1 MSRRTLATTLSA
13 ALVIAGS
20 VTAAAAPGDSDP
32 PPPAAVDVDLG
43 AEETALVRLQLPD
56 RETLAQLVAE
66 GADLA
71 GVPATAPDV
80 RGDRVLTDLVLTGA
94 ELAGL
99 QADGAT
105 VVQVIQREGEGTA
118 HFEASRTQ
126 AERRHQSGLSLQTV
140 EGRSQLADTL
150 VVDHAY
156 WWESGGQTFLQV
168 QVSTSATEDPDLQ
181 IEVEWTT
188 AGGESGT
195 FSLFRYVDA
204 GQYMYHYHL
213 PEPLP
218 GVPVSVTATSSE
230 DGMASAEPAPWP
242 GADLPDLPEGY
253 QQNFIDRYMTPAEID
268 ERIDRLAT
276 QYPDLVEVVEL
287 PHESLGYRR
296 PAMGLVGD
304 PATAALAVE
313 SVAYGTDGMNGTEVV
328 IADPG
333 EAAQELTGSYES
345 GVLTITLA
353 TDAEGAVTSTVE
365 EVAAYI
371 NEEFEETFHANV
383 VAGATETM
391 TAVPALTLDDGLD
404 ASHLDSEGQTVR
416 MMRIGEHRDGSVP
429 GVLAYSQEHAREW
442 VTPLATMEF
451 AERMLA
457 NAATDEETA
466 ELLDTVEIFVVPVV
480 NPDGAN
486 YSFYDYN
493 FQRKNLSNHCEGANR
508 DPRRQDQWGVDLN
521 RNFNVGSVHDG
532 WVGGSLNCL
541 SGTYAGPDKLSEPEA
556 LNLAWVGDT
565 YDNITHSMNVHS
577 YGGYFMW
584 SPGAYKMPG
593 REPLPMP
600 EPEELEMFFDASQRI
615 IEAISQHRG
624 TVTWPANT
632 GPVIDVLYSA
642 GGNSADHMYYEHD
655 IVAWNFEVGNDLW
668 NPELQQW
675 QGVGFQP
682 PFEEAHPE
690 SQEYAAGL
698 VELVKIAA
706 DAAKADEDVTRLA
719 GGTRYETAVAIGQ
732 EAYPDSTTAVL
743 VGGPNASMVDGLV
756 AAPLGAALEAPVL
769 LTNSDRL
776 SSVTAQDLTDR
787 GVTEV
792 VIVGGEGAVSEAV
805 VETLE
810 EMDIDVERVSGANRY
825 GTAVA
830 VADYLGA
837 DGDEVIVA
845 SGHQGNLVDALTI
858 SGPAAATG
866 TPVLLVR
873 SDSVPGITADAL
885 EDYASSIVVG
895 GDGAVNDAVLDELPD
910 PTRVAGT
917 DRWRTATAVAD
928 HYVEAGMDSSSVAV
942 ASGIEANMVDALPGG
957 TLGQLILLT
966 RTAALTGATVTWL
979 DGNEETE
986 HAYVLG
992 GAGAV
997 SDDVVEALEGILG
1010 GR

>member
-13 ALVIAGS
+13 ALVLAGT

-32 PPPAAVDVDLG
+32 PAASVEANLA

-56 RETLAQLVAE
+56 RQMLEQLVAD

-71 GVPATAPDV
+71 GVPASGPDV
-80 RGDRVLTDLVLTGA
+80 RGDRVMADLVLTGA
-94 ELAGL
+94 ELAAL

-105 VVQVIQREGEGTA
+105 LLQVIQREGEGTA
-118 HFEASRTQ
+118 NFEASRAQ
-126 AERRHQSGLSLQTV
+126 AERRHQAGMTMQTI
-140 EGRSQLADTL
+140 EGRRVLADVL

-156 WWESGGQTFLQV
+156 WWESKGETFLQV
-168 QVSTSATEDPDLQ
+168 QVSTSATEDPDVQLT
-181 IEVEWTT
+181 VEWV
-188 AGGESGT
+188 AEGGESGS
-195 FSLFRYVDA
+195 FPLVRYFDA
-204 GQYMYHYHL
+204 GQYMFHYHQ
-213 PEPLP
+213 PEPMP
-218 GVPVSVTATSSE
+218 SAPVSLTVTSSE
-230 DGMASAEPAPWP
+230 GGTATAEPAPWP
-242 GADLPDLPEGY
+242 GADVPELPEGY
-253 QQNFIDRYMTPAEID
+253 QQDFIDQYMTPAEIS
-268 ERIDRLAT
+268 ERIDRLAA
-276 QYPDLVEVVEL
+276 QYPDLVDVVEL
-287 PHESLGYRR
+287 PHDSRGYRR

-333 EAAQELTGSYES
+333 AASQELSGTYED
-345 GVLTITLA
+345 GTLTISLA

-371 NEEFEETFHANV
+371 NEEFEETFRANV
-383 VAGATETM
+383 ITDGSATM
-391 TAVPALTLDDGLD
+391 PAVESVTLDDGLD
-404 ASHLDSEGQTVR
+404 ASHLNSEGQTVR

-493 FQRKNLSNHCEGANR
+493 FQRKNLSNHCDGADR

-521 RNFNVGSVHDG
+521 RNFTVGSVHDG
-532 WVGGSLNCL
+532 YVGGSENCL
-541 SGTYAGPDKLSEPEA
+541 SGSYAGPEELSEPEA
-556 LNLAWVGDT
+556 KNTAWIADT

-600 EPEELEMFFDASQRI
+600 PAEDLEMFFDASQRI
-615 IEAISQHRG
+615 IAAISQHRG

-632 GPVIDVLYSA
+632 GPIIDTLYSA
-642 GGNSADHMYYEHD
+642 GGNSADHMYYVHD
-655 IVAWNFEVGNDLW
+655 IVAYNFEVGNDLW
-668 NPELQQW
+668 NPETERW
-675 QGVGFQP
+675 EGVGFQP

-706 DAAKADEDVTRLA
+706 DAAPEREDVTRLS

-743 VGGPNASMVDGLV
+743 VGGPDASMVDGLV

-769 LTNSDRL
+769 LTNSSRL
-776 SSVTAQDLTDR
+776 SGATADDLTDR

-792 VIVGGEGAVSEAV
+792 VVVGGEGAVSEDV
-805 VETLE
+805 VEALE
-810 EMDIDVERVSGANRY
+810 AMDIEVERVSGANRY

-830 VADYLGA
+830 VAEHMGA
-837 DGDEVIVA
+837 DTDEVIVA
-845 SGHQGNLVDALTI
+845 SGRQGNLVDALAV
-858 SGPAAATG
+858 SGPAAATN

-873 SDSVPGITADAL
+873 QDSVPGVTAEAL
-885 EDYASSIVVG
+885 EDYDSSIVVG
-895 GDGAVNDAVLDELPD
+895 GDGAVNDEVMGELPD
-910 PTRVAGT
+910 PTRLSGK
-917 DRWRTATAVAD
+917 DRWHTATAVAD
-928 HYVEAGMDSSSVAV
+928 HYVAEGMDSSSVAV
-942 ASGIEANMVDALPGG
+942 ASGIATNMVDALPGG
-957 TLGQLILLT
+957 TLGQLILLS
-966 RTAALTGATVTWL
+966 RTAELADATTDWL
-979 DGNEETE
+979 EDNEETE

-992 GAGAV
+992 GDGAL

>member
-13 ALVIAGS
+13 ALVLAGS

-32 PPPAAVDVDLG
+32 PTASVDATLA

-56 RETLAQLVAE
+56 RQMLEQLVAD

-71 GVPATAPDV
+71 GVPASSPDV
-80 RGDRVLTDLVLTGA
+80 RGDRVLADLVLTGA
-94 ELAGL
+94 ELAAL

-105 VVQVIQREGEGTA
+105 LLQVIQREGEGTA
-118 HFEASRTQ
+118 NFEASRVQ
-126 AERRHQSGLSLQTV
+126 AERQHQSGLTLRTV
-140 EGRSQLADTL
+140 EGRRVLADAL

-156 WWESGGQTFLQV
+156 WWESKGQTFLQV
-168 QVSTSATEDPDLQ
+168 QVSTTATEDPDLQ
-181 IEVEWTT
+181 IEVEWQTE
-188 AGGESGT
+188 AGETGT
-195 FSLFRYVDA
+195 VQLVRYVDA
-204 GQYMYHYHL
+204 GQYMFHYHQ
-213 PEPLP
+213 PAPVP
-218 GVPVSVTATSSE
+218 SAPVSLTFTSSE
-230 DGMASAEPAPWP
+230 GGTATAEPEPWP
-242 GADLPDLPEGY
+242 GADVPELPEGY
-253 QQNFIDRYMTPAEID
+253 QQDFIDQYMTPSEIN
-268 ERIDRLAT
+268 ERIDRLAA
-276 QYPDLVEVVEL
+276 QYPDLVDVVEL
-287 PHESLGYRR
+287 PHESRGYRR

-313 SVAYGTDGMNGTEVV
+313 SVAYGTDGMNGTRVV
-328 IADPG
+328 VVAPAEAD
-333 EAAQELTGSYES
+333 QELGGTYADGT
-345 GVLTITLA
+345 LTISLA

-365 EVAAYI
+365 EVAAYL
-371 NEEFEETFHANV
+371 NEQFGETFLANV
-383 VAGATETM
+383 VTGGSATM
-391 TAVPALTLDDGLD
+391 PAVEPVTLDDGLD
-404 ASHLDSEGQTVR
+404 ASHLNNEGQTVR

-466 ELLDTVEIFVVPVV
+466 EMLEEVEIFVVPVV

-493 FQRKNLSNHCEGANR
+493 FQRKNLSNHCEGPSR

-521 RNFNVGSVHDG
+521 RNFTIGSVHDG

-541 SGTYAGPDKLSEPEA
+541 SGTYAGPTKLSEPEA
-556 LNLAWVGDT
+556 LNTAWIGET
-565 YDNITHSMNVHS
+565 FDNITHSMNVHS

-600 EPEELEMFFDASQRI
+600 PAEDLEEFFDASQRI
-615 IEAISQHRG
+615 ISAISEHRG

-642 GGNSADHMYYEHD
+642 GGNSADHMYYVHD
-655 IVAWNFEVGNDLW
+655 IVAYNFEVGNDLW
-668 NPELQQW
+668 NPERQRW
-675 QGVGFQP
+675 EGVGFQP

-698 VELVKIAA
+698 VELVRIAA
-706 DAAKADEDVTRLA
+706 DQAKADRDDVTRLS
-719 GGTRYETAVAIGQ
+719 GDTRYATAVAIGQ

-743 VGGPNASMVDGLV
+743 VAGPDDSMVDGLV

-769 LTNSDRL
+769 LTRNDAL
-776 SSVTAQDLTDR
+776 PGVTQQDLVAR

-792 VIVGGEGAVSEAV
+792 VIVGGELAVGEGV
-805 VETLE
+805 VEQLE
-810 EMDIDVERVSGANRY
+810 EMDIEVERLAGSNRY
-825 GTAVA
+825 ATAAA
-830 VADYLGA
+830 VADHLGVETE
-837 DGDEVIVA
+837 EVIVA
-845 SGHQGNLVDALTI
+845 SGLQGNLVDALAA

-873 SDSVPGITADAL
+873 QDGVPGATAAVL
-885 EDYASSIVVG
+885 EDYASSVVIG
-895 GDGAVNDAVLDELPD
+895 GELAVDDEVLAELPD
-910 PTRVAGT
+910 PVRVSGA
-917 DRWRTATAVAD
+917 DRWRTAVAVAD
-928 HYVEAGMDSSSVAV
+928 HYAGEGMDTSSVAV
-942 ASGIEANMVDALPGG
+942 ASGVEGNMVDALPGG
-957 TLGQLILLT
+957 TLGQLILLS
-966 RTAALTGATVTWL
+966 RTDALPGAAANWL
-979 DGNEETE
+979 EGNEDTE

-992 GAGAV
+992 GEIAL
-997 SDDVVEALEGILG
+997 SEKVVEMLEGILG

>member
-13 ALVIAGS
+13 ALVLAGT

-32 PPPAAVDVDLG
+32 PAASVDATLA

-56 RETLAQLVAE
+56 RQTLEQLVAD

-71 GVPATAPDV
+71 GVPASGPDV
-80 RGDRVLTDLVLTGA
+80 RGDRVLADLVLTGA
-94 ELAGL
+94 ELAAL

-105 VVQVIQREGEGTA
+105 LLQVIQRESDGTA
-118 HFEASRTQ
+118 NFEASRAQ
-126 AERRHQSGLSLQTV
+126 AERRHQAGLSLQTV
-140 EGRSQLADTL
+140 QGHQQLADTL
-150 VVDHAY
+150 TVDHAY

-168 QVSTSATEDPDLQ
+168 QVSTSATADPDLQ

-188 AGGESGT
+188 VDGTTGT
-195 FSLFRYVDA
+195 FPLFRYVDA

-213 PEPLP
+213 PAPLP
-218 GVPVSVTATSSE
+218 GMPVSMTATSSE
-230 DGMASAEPAPWP
+230 GGTDSSEPAPWP
-242 GADLPDLPEGY
+242 GAELPPLPDGY

-287 PHESLGYRR
+287 PNESRGYRR
-296 PAMGLVGD
+296 PAMALLGD

-313 SVAYGTDGMNGTEVV
+313 SVAYGTDGMNGVRVV
-328 IADPG
+328 VVDPG
-333 EAAQELTGSYES
+333 AADQELTANYEAR
-345 GVLTITLA
+345 VLTVSLA
-353 TDAEGAVTSTVE
+353 TDAAGAVTSTAG
-365 EVAAYI
+365 EVAAYL
-371 NEEFEETFHANV
+371 NEEFGETFLVNV
-383 VAGATETM
+383 VAGASVPM
-391 TAVPALTLDDGLD
+391 PAVASTTLDDGLD
-404 ASHLDSEGQTVR
+404 ASHLDNEGQTVR

-457 NAATDEETA
+457 NSATDEETA
-466 ELLDTVEIFVVPVV
+466 ALLEEVEIFVVPVV

-508 DPRRQDQWGVDLN
+508 DPRREDQWGVDLN

-541 SGTYAGPDKLSEPEA
+541 SGTYAGPEKLSEPEA
-556 LNLAWVGDT
+556 ENLAWIPQT

-593 REPLPMP
+593 REPLPIP

-668 NPELQQW
+668 NPELQRW
-675 QGVGFQP
+675 EGVGFQP
-682 PFEEAHPE
+682 PFEEGHPE

-706 DAAKADEDVTRLA
+706 DAARADEDVTRLA
-719 GGTRYETAVAIGQ
+719 GGNRYQTAVAIGQ

-743 VGGPNASMVDGLV
+743 VGGQDDRMVDGLV
-756 AAPLGAALEAPVL
+756 AAPLGAALESPVL
-769 LTNSDRL
+769 LTNSSVL
-776 SSVTAQDLTDR
+776 STATANDLAAR
-787 GVTEV
+787 GVTEIV
-792 VIVGGEGAVSEAV
+792 VVGGETAVSPAV
-805 VETLE
+805 VETIE
-810 EMDIDVERVSGANRY
+810 DMGIEVARISGANRY
-825 GTAVA
+825 GTAAA
-830 VADYLGA
+830 VAALLGI
-837 DGDEVIVA
+837 DVDEVIVA
-845 SGHQGNLVDALTI
+845 SGQQDNLVDALSV

-873 SDSVPGITADAL
+873 QGEVPTATVAAL
-885 EDYASSIVVG
+885 EGFDSSVVVG
-895 GDGAVNDAVLDELPD
+895 GTTAIADAVLEELPD
-910 PTRVAGT
+910 PVRVAGSN
-917 DRWRTATAVAD
+917 RWSTATAVAD
-928 HYVEAGMDSSSVAV
+928 FYIEQGLDSSSVVV
-942 ASGIEANMVDALPGG
+942 ASGVRTNMVDALPGG
-957 TLGQLILLT
+957 TLGQPIVLS
-966 RTAALTGATVTWL
+966 RADALPDATMNWL
-979 DGNEETE
+979 AEAETTE
-986 HAYVLG
+986 HAFVLG
-992 GAGAV
+992 GETAISQAV
-997 SDDVVEALEGILG
+997 IEVLEGILG